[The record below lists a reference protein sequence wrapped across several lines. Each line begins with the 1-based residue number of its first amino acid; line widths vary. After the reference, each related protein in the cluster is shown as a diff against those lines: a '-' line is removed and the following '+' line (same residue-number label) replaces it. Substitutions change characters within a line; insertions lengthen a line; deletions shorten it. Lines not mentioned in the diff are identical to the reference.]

1 MTNQVVIRMA
11 KDLKSASAKND
22 APIWAKLAE
31 YALKPSIARRDIN
44 LNKIA
49 KLTKENDT
57 VVFPGKVLGTG
68 NVPHKI
74 TLCSFSI
81 SNSAATKII
90 ENGGK
95 LISYSELIEQ
105 TLLEKESYYLASQET
120 VVRTDRPI
128 VVDALTILQ
137 VDYHQMLQNC

>member
-1 MTNQVVIRMA
+1 MTNQLVIRMA
-11 KDLKSASAKND
+11 KDLKKASTKNE

-44 LNKIA
+44 LNRIGQ
-49 KLTKENDT
+49 LTKENDT

-81 SNSAATKII
+81 SNSAANKII

-95 LISYSELIEQ
+95 RISYSDLIEQ
-105 TLLEKESYYLASQET
+105 NPTGKGVVLLG
-120 VVRTDRPI
+120 
-128 VVDALTILQ
+128 
-137 VDYHQMLQNC
+137 

>member
-11 KDLKSASAKND
+11 RDLKKASNKNN

-44 LNKIA
+44 LTRIA
-49 KLTKENDT
+49 QLTKENDT

-90 ENGGK
+90 DNGGK
-95 LISYSELIEQ
+95 LISFSDLIEQ
-105 TLLEKESYYLASQET
+105 NPTGKGVILLG
-120 VVRTDRPI
+120 
-128 VVDALTILQ
+128 
-137 VDYHQMLQNC
+137 

>member
-11 KDLKSASAKND
+11 RDLKKASVKND

-44 LNKIA
+44 LNRISQ
-49 KLTKENDT
+49 LTKENDT

-81 SNSAATKII
+81 SNSAADKII
-90 ENGGK
+90 DNGGK
-95 LISYSELIEQ
+95 LISYSDLIEQ
-105 TLLEKESYYLASQET
+105 NPTGKGVVLLG
-120 VVRTDRPI
+120 
-128 VVDALTILQ
+128 
-137 VDYHQMLQNC
+137 

>member
-11 KDLKSASAKND
+11 KDLKKASAKND

-31 YALKPSIARRDIN
+31 YALKPSVARRDIN
-44 LNKIA
+44 LYRIGQ
-49 KLTKENDT
+49 LTKENDI

-68 NVPHKI
+68 NIPHKI

-81 SNSAATKII
+81 SNSAAMKVI

-95 LISYSELIEQ
+95 IISYSELIEKNP
-105 TLLEKESYYLASQET
+105 TGKGVVLLG
-120 VVRTDRPI
+120 
-128 VVDALTILQ
+128 
-137 VDYHQMLQNC
+137 

>member
-1 MTNQVVIRMA
+1 MA
-11 KDLKSASAKND
+11 RDLKKASVKND

-44 LNKIA
+44 LNRISQ
-49 KLTKENDT
+49 LTKENDT

-81 SNSAATKII
+81 SSSAAGKII
-90 ENGGK
+90 DNGGK
-95 LISYSELIEQ
+95 LISFSELIEQ
-105 TLLEKESYYLASQET
+105 NPTGKGVVLLG
-120 VVRTDRPI
+120 
-128 VVDALTILQ
+128 
-137 VDYHQMLQNC
+137 

>member
-1 MTNQVVIRMA
+1 MA
-11 KDLKSASAKND
+11 KDLKNASVKND

-31 YALKPSIARRDIN
+31 YALKPSIARRNIN
-44 LNKIA
+44 LNRVGQ
-49 KLTKENDT
+49 LTKESDT

-81 SNSAATKII
+81 SNSAANKII

-95 LISYSELIEQ
+95 IISYSNLIEQ
-105 TLLEKESYYLASQET
+105 NPTGKGVVLLG
-120 VVRTDRPI
+120 
-128 VVDALTILQ
+128 
-137 VDYHQMLQNC
+137 

>member
-11 KDLKSASAKND
+11 KDLKKASTKND

-31 YALKPSIARRDIN
+31 YALKPSVARRDIN
-44 LNKIA
+44 LYRIGQ
-49 KLTKENDT
+49 LTKDNDT

-68 NVPHKI
+68 NIPHKI

-90 ENGGK
+90 QNGGK
-95 LISYSELIEQ
+95 IINYSELIEKNP
-105 TLLEKESYYLASQET
+105 TGKGVVLLG
-120 VVRTDRPI
+120 
-128 VVDALTILQ
+128 
-137 VDYHQMLQNC
+137 

>member
-11 KDLKSASAKND
+11 RDLKKASIKND

-44 LNKIA
+44 LNRIA
-49 KLTKENDT
+49 QLTKENDT

-68 NVPHKI
+68 NVSHKI

-81 SNSAATKII
+81 SNSAVDKII
-90 ENGGK
+90 DNGGK
-95 LISYSELIEQ
+95 LISFSDLIEQ
-105 TLLEKESYYLASQET
+105 NPTGKGVVLLG
-120 VVRTDRPI
+120 
-128 VVDALTILQ
+128 
-137 VDYHQMLQNC
+137 

>member
-1 MTNQVVIRMA
+1 MTNQVVQQMA
-11 KDLKSASAKND
+11 KDLKKASTKND
-22 APIWAKLAE
+22 APIWSKLSKL
-31 YALKPSIARRDIN
+31 ALKPSAARRTIN
-44 LNKIA
+44 VNKIDE
-49 KLTKENDT
+49 LTKDNDV

-68 NVPHKI
+68 NISHKI

-105 TLLEKESYYLASQET
+105 NPTGKGVVLLG
-120 VVRTDRPI
+120 
-128 VVDALTILQ
+128 
-137 VDYHQMLQNC
+137 

>member
-1 MTNQVVIRMA
+1 MA
-11 KDLKSASAKND
+11 RDLKKASVKND

-44 LNKIA
+44 LNRIA
-49 KLTKENDT
+49 QLTKENDT

-81 SNSAATKII
+81 SNSAAGKII
-90 ENGGK
+90 DNGGK
-95 LISYSELIEQ
+95 LISYSDLIEQ
-105 TLLEKESYYLASQET
+105 NPTGKGVVLLG
-120 VVRTDRPI
+120 
-128 VVDALTILQ
+128 
-137 VDYHQMLQNC
+137 